1 MQRVPLNFDWTFAET
16 TGRFFTPPPDQETID
31 LPHDYII
38 NKARTPDSPGGA
50 STGFFPGGKG
60 TYTKDLMALPE
71 WRDKTVLLNIDGAYM
86 HSEVSL
92 NGDKLYHHPYGYT
105 AYQVDLTPHLHQG
118 MRNTLQIAT
127 QCFLPSTRWYSGG
140 GLYRDVSLL
149 IGGQRYIHPWDV
161 FVTTPQVSEDEA
173 TVEAAI
179 EITNTRP
186 ASADASLHVSVL
198 DPTGRTV
205 AETSCAVRLQPSK
218 STKSAVELSV
228 ATPQLWDLDNPQLYT
243 LRAILSSGDREL
255 DRSETTFGIRDI
267 TIDARDGFR
276 LNGRSLK
283 LRGGCIHHDNSLL
296 GACAF
301 PRAEERKIQL
311 LKEAGYNA
319 IRTAH
324 NPPSSALLDACDRI
338 GMLVLDETFDMWR
351 TQKNPLDYHLFFE
364 DWWQRDTRAMVLRDR
379 NHPCVYGWSI
389 GNEIPE
395 LLGVS
400 NGVYWTEI
408 QADFVRSLD
417 PTRPVS
423 AAANGFTA
431 PVAGQKPIRPDV
443 KKSLQGENELGL
455 PQDGRDLWGEQTLAA
470 WDSLDIAGYNYLY
483 RRYDMDKKE
492 FPDRIIQGTETHPF
506 FTYDSWQATLAND
519 NVIGDF
525 IWTAFDNLGEAGAG
539 RVIYDLDEPMQGL
552 VGSYPWLS
560 CWQGDHDLSGERR
573 PQSYYRKVMWG
584 LDSGLYLFTTHPY
597 RTGQPFYGM
606 GWHWEDV
613 QPDWTFADEFA
624 GQPVKVQAYGDCD
637 TVEFF
642 LNGRSLGHA
651 PCERFTA
658 VMEVPYEPGVLSATA
673 WKDGEPTAAAELHT
687 AGPAAAI
694 RLTPDRSC
702 LAADG
707 MDLAF
712 VTAEL
717 VDSEGTRVYSAPQ
730 EISVEVHGAGTLA
743 GLGSGRPHTEEN
755 YGTGHRMTFAGRVLL
770 CVRAGR
776 SAGDIRVEAAADGLP
791 TAAVDLHCSE
801 DV

>member
-16 TGRFFTPPPDQETID
+16 AGRFFTPPSDQETID

-38 NKARTPDSPGGA
+38 NKTRTPDSPGGA
-50 STGFFPGGKG
+50 STGFFPSGQG
-60 TYTKDLMALPE
+60 TYTKQLDIPGD
-71 WRDKTVLLNIDGAYM
+71 WQDKTVLLNIDGAYM

-92 NGDKLYHHPYGYT
+92 NVDKLYHHPYGYT
-105 AYQVDLTPHLHQG
+105 AYQVDLTPHLRWS
-118 MRNTLQIAT
+118 MPNTLQIST

-140 GLYRDVSLL
+140 GLYREVSLL

-228 ATPQLWDLDNPQLYT
+228 ATPQLWDLDNPHLYT
-243 LRAILSSGDREL
+243 LHAVLSVGDSEL
-255 DRSETTFGIRDI
+255 DRSETAFGIRDI
-267 TIDARDGFR
+267 AIDAQDGFR
-276 LNGRSLK
+276 LNGRPLK

-311 LKEAGYNA
+311 LKESGYNA
-319 IRTAH
+319 IRSAH

-351 TQKNPLDYHLFFE
+351 TQKRPLDYHLFFE
-364 DWWQRDTRAMVLRDR
+364 EWWQRDTRAMVLRDR

-400 NGVYWTEI
+400 NGAYWTQV
-408 QADFVRSLD
+408 QADFIRSLD
-417 PTRPVS
+417 PTRPVT
-423 AAANGFTA
+423 AAANRFTA
-431 PVAGQKPIRPDV
+431 PVAGQTPIRPDV
-443 KKSLQGENELGL
+443 KKSLQGEHDLGL
-455 PQDGRDLWGEQTLAA
+455 AQDGKDPWGAQTRAA
-470 WDSLDIAGYNYLY
+470 WESLDIAGYNYLY
-483 RRYDMDKKE
+483 QRYAMDKKK
-492 FPDRIIQGTETHPF
+492 FPDRIIHGTETHPF
-506 FTYDSWQATLAND
+506 FTYESWQATLEN
-519 NVIGDF
+519 NHVIGDF

-539 RVIYDLDEPMQGL
+539 RVINDLDEPMDGL
-552 VGSYPWLS
+552 VGPYPWLS
-560 CWQGDHDLSGERR
+560 CWQGDHDLSGDRR
-573 PQSYYRKVMWG
+573 PQSYFRQVMWG
-584 LDSGLYLFTTHPY
+584 LEPGVRLFTAHPS

-606 GWHWEDV
+606 GWHWEDI
-613 QPDWTFADEFA
+613 QPDWTFAAEYV
-624 GQPVKVQAYGDCD
+624 GQPVKVQAYADCD
-637 TVEFF
+637 AVEFI
-642 LNGRSLGHA
+642 LNGRSLGYA
-651 PCERFTA
+651 PIERFTA
-658 VMEVPYEPGVLSATA
+658 VMEMPYEPGVLSAKA
-673 WKDGEPTAAAELHT
+673 WKDGEPAAHAELHT

-694 RLTPDRSC
+694 RLTPDRSE
-702 LAADG
+702 LTADG

-712 VTAEL
+712 ITAEL
-717 VDSEGTRVYSAPQ
+717 VDAEGIRVFYPPQ
-730 EISVEVHGAGTLA
+730 EIAVQVEGAGTLA
-743 GLGSGRPHTEEN
+743 GLGSGNPKTKEN
-755 YGTGHRMTFAGRVLL
+755 YGTGRRMTFNGRVLI

-776 SAGDIRVEAAADGLP
+776 SSGAIHVEAAAAGLP
-791 TAAVDLHCSE
+791 EAAAALRCS
-801 DV
+801 